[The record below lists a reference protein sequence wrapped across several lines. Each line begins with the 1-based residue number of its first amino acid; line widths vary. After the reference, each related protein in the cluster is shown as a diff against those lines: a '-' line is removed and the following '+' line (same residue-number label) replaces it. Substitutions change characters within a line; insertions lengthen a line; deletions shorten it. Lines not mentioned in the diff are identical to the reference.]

1 MSRVFLSHS
10 SRDNVAAEALKT
22 WLEQNMKDL
31 DGEIFFDRDI
41 HTGIHAG
48 ERWKDSLRRASD
60 RCEVVICLVSK
71 AWDESKECL
80 AEFRAAEY
88 RGKPVLPARLEPDCG
103 ALVTREWQRC
113 DLFGDGPKT
122 TVTISVGDTS
132 HSVEFLTD
140 GLGRMQE
147 GLRAIGIAPDN
158 FTWPPPAEPNR
169 SPYRGWRPIESV
181 DAAVYFGRD
190 LEINRA
196 LTAIRALRNS
206 AERKALAILGPS
218 GVGKSSFLRA
228 GVLPRLQRDD
238 RHFLTMDVVRPERQ
252 PLTGQCGLAQSIH
265 ALRTSL
271 GLGTPDLGVIK
282 AGVGNPRSVH
292 DWLSEAQDAALEGFV
307 NGSRPAA
314 PTLILPI
321 DQAEELF
328 GPDVGPEADTFL
340 RLLAA
345 LLDGEASDLP
355 IIAVATIRSDR
366 YESFQTDPHLSR
378 LDACVFDDL
387 KPMRP
392 DRFRDVIC
400 KPVDRLRAAGTKLEW
415 DPDVVEDLVRESAG
429 ADALPL
435 LSLTL
440 ATLYE
445 DYGGDGQIT
454 LDEYKAMGGM
464 RQVVESVIDGQLST
478 DTETREAELDLLRQ
492 AFIPWL
498 ATIDPNTDQ
507 PMRRVARW
515 FDLPADSH
523 RLIDALV
530 AQRLMVKDERNGET
544 VVEVALESLLRQ
556 WDALAGWLAD
566 EATDLKAADSLDA
579 DAKGWER
586 SSRQDD
592 WLLPGNKLTAAE
604 ALAAKPGFRERLN
617 TAREY
622 LLASRQADDR
632 RVANA
637 LRVAQ
642 EHQKQALALAEAE
655 RLGKE
660 DAEHRTRVLR
670 AVLALTTVVALVAF
684 ASAWWAVDA
693 RNDERLQA
701 RIATAQRL
709 LAKANAVLAGQSSTD
724 DDDVL
729 GIQLLLAAQDIMPTA
744 DAEADFQI
752 RRVVNDQ
759 RDLIKILDTPAR
771 VYSVGISPDGK
782 RILAASADDSVKL
795 WDATSGLPIGAPL
808 HADDQQVTSV
818 AFSPNGGIIAAGSSD
833 GTIRLWSVSGIQVG
847 QPLRGH
853 EDAVVSV
860 AFNRDGSQL
869 VSGSLDSTV
878 RVWNVAGGPARAVLR
893 GHRGAV
899 RGVAFSPDDS
909 LIASAGADNTVRLWK
924 TSGGYVE
931 IAQLTGHTKA
941 VLTVAFSPDGAE
953 LASGSEDHT
962 VRLWNTHDHN
972 AIEPP
977 LRGHADNVYSVAFSP
992 DGNRIASA
1000 SGDST
1005 IRLWDARA
1013 HQQIGAPLR
1022 GHDAAVYSVAF
1033 SPDSSEVVSAS
1044 ADNTVR
1050 VWDAVRWRP
1059 ILGQEDVVQRA
1070 VFRPGAT
1077 SIVANGD
1084 DRSIRSW
1091 DAVTGRPVGTPVGFD
1106 AREHRNLV
1114 VLDATRA
1121 MTVDKDGTA
1130 QLWNTGPLV
1139 SGPAPARP
1147 IPIGKPLPGPVDA
1160 GLVRYSPVGILAI
1173 PVTPE
1178 RIELHDTTGM
1188 RRDQSITLSEPLRN
1202 LAFAPGGD
1210 VLAILG
1216 TGSAIRLWDTAT
1228 GTALGEPMTVDPG
1241 VSDLTFTH
1249 DGHSLAAWGGLS
1261 LRLWDVDRRVAKAGA
1276 VTTGAPI
1283 TAVAFSFDGRLLAA
1297 GMSSGS
1303 IDLWDLIEGRRLPAF
1318 DGQGG
1323 RVVSLDFNP
1332 RGTKLLSANTG
1343 GTVQVWPII
1352 SLSREALC
1360 AKLTHNISE
1369 RRWREWVPASIG
1381 YMKACPNLDIAEDG
1395 ERTA

>member
-592 WLLPGNKLTAAE
+592 WLLPGTSS
-604 ALAAKPGFRERLN
+604 P
-617 TAREY
+617 
-622 LLASRQADDR
+622 R
-632 RVANA
+632 R
-637 LRVAQ
+637 
-642 EHQKQALALAEAE
+642 
-655 RLGKE
+655 
-660 DAEHRTRVLR
+660 
-670 AVLALTTVVALVAF
+670 
-684 ASAWWAVDA
+684 
-693 RNDERLQA
+693 
-701 RIATAQRL
+701 
-709 LAKANAVLAGQSSTD
+709 
-724 DDDVL
+724 
-729 GIQLLLAAQDIMPTA
+729 
-744 DAEADFQI
+744 
-752 RRVVNDQ
+752 
-759 RDLIKILDTPAR
+759 
-771 VYSVGISPDGK
+771 
-782 RILAASADDSVKL
+782 
-795 WDATSGLPIGAPL
+795 
-808 HADDQQVTSV
+808 
-818 AFSPNGGIIAAGSSD
+818 
-833 GTIRLWSVSGIQVG
+833 
-847 QPLRGH
+847 
-853 EDAVVSV
+853 
-860 AFNRDGSQL
+860 
-869 VSGSLDSTV
+869 
-878 RVWNVAGGPARAVLR
+878 
-893 GHRGAV
+893 
-899 RGVAFSPDDS
+899 
-909 LIASAGADNTVRLWK
+909 
-924 TSGGYVE
+924 
-931 IAQLTGHTKA
+931 
-941 VLTVAFSPDGAE
+941 
-953 LASGSEDHT
+953 
-962 VRLWNTHDHN
+962 
-972 AIEPP
+972 
-977 LRGHADNVYSVAFSP
+977 
-992 DGNRIASA
+992 
-1000 SGDST
+1000 
-1005 IRLWDARA
+1005 
-1013 HQQIGAPLR
+1013 
-1022 GHDAAVYSVAF
+1022 
-1033 SPDSSEVVSAS
+1033 
-1044 ADNTVR
+1044 
-1050 VWDAVRWRP
+1050 
-1059 ILGQEDVVQRA
+1059 
-1070 VFRPGAT
+1070 
-1077 SIVANGD
+1077 
-1084 DRSIRSW
+1084 
-1091 DAVTGRPVGTPVGFD
+1091 
-1106 AREHRNLV
+1106 
-1114 VLDATRA
+1114 
-1121 MTVDKDGTA
+1121 
-1130 QLWNTGPLV
+1130 
-1139 SGPAPARP
+1139 
-1147 IPIGKPLPGPVDA
+1147 
-1160 GLVRYSPVGILAI
+1160 
-1173 PVTPE
+1173 
-1178 RIELHDTTGM
+1178 
-1188 RRDQSITLSEPLRN
+1188 
-1202 LAFAPGGD
+1202 
-1210 VLAILG
+1210 
-1216 TGSAIRLWDTAT
+1216 
-1228 GTALGEPMTVDPG
+1228 
-1241 VSDLTFTH
+1241 
-1249 DGHSLAAWGGLS
+1249 
-1261 LRLWDVDRRVAKAGA
+1261 
-1276 VTTGAPI
+1276 
-1283 TAVAFSFDGRLLAA
+1283 
-1297 GMSSGS
+1297 
-1303 IDLWDLIEGRRLPAF
+1303 
-1318 DGQGG
+1318 
-1323 RVVSLDFNP
+1323 
-1332 RGTKLLSANTG
+1332 
-1343 GTVQVWPII
+1343 
-1352 SLSREALC
+1352 
-1360 AKLTHNISE
+1360 
-1369 RRWREWVPASIG
+1369 RRWP
-1381 YMKACPNLDIAEDG
+1381 PNLDSANG
-1395 ERTA
+1395 